1 LRIVLH
7 VIFDLKKKA
16 LNFFGIQTKK
26 NLKMSDTSVSVGHL
40 RAIDLNSLEP
50 ELLIGN
56 SSGTVSIGKPS
67 SEVRVLGAL
76 SVNSGEDAFS
86 LPPTKGQ
93 VGQFMRADA
102 TGDAVWAQ
110 ASPQTADRIQD
121 DAGTTFIT
129 CANPGQITA
138 ELPGLLYPV
147 LKADN
152 TQTVLQGPSSIYIS
166 IQNDK
171 IRFGDTTSLAPG
183 SYSFPASDG
192 PAGLFLQTNGLGS
205 LDWAAGPAGATGAT
219 GPIGVTG
226 ATGATGVLGTTGA
239 TGPSGATGPN
249 GLPGL
254 FARTGAVTVQNT
266 TIGTSLFVG
275 GAGPN
280 VGTTTLPVMS
290 AGYTFEIN
298 LGGTLST
305 FAVTQTIAFSFNLG
319 LLNLLTTTVTY
330 PTILSSAGW
339 NMRLIGTY
347 YSSGHVAVNLTGTF
361 DTSTFAKRGSNGAI
375 TNNGFQNLNIGVQW
389 GVADGGNILV
399 TENLTITRIY

>member
-1 LRIVLH
+1 
-7 VIFDLKKKA
+7 
-16 LNFFGIQTKK
+16 
-26 NLKMSDTSVSVGHL
+26 MSDTSVSVGHL
-40 RAIDLNSLEP
+40 RAIDLNSLES

-56 SSGTVSIGKPS
+56 SGGNVSIGNPS
-67 SEVRVLGAL
+67 SEVHVLGAL
-76 SVNSGEDAFS
+76 SVNSGDDAFS

-93 VGQFMRADA
+93 AGQFMRADA
-102 TGDAVWAQ
+102 SGDAVWAQ

-129 CANPGQITA
+129 CAVPGQITA

-205 LDWAAGPAGATGAT
+205 LDWASGPAGATGPSGVAGVTGAT
-219 GPIGVTG
+219 GPIGV
-226 ATGATGVLGTTGA
+226 TGATGVLGTTGA

-319 LLNLLTTTVTY
+319 LLNLLATTVTY

-347 YSSGHVAVNLTGTF
+347 YSSGHVVVNLTGTF
-361 DTSTFAKRGSNGAI
+361 DTNTFAKRGSTGPI
-375 TNNGFQNLNIGVQW
+375 TNNGSQNLNIGVQW
-389 GVADGGNILV
+389 GVADAGNILV